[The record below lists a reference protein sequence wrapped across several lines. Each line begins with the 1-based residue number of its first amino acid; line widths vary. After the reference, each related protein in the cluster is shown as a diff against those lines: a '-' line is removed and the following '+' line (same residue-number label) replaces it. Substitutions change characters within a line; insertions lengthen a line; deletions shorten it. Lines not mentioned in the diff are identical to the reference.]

1 LQRNGLYYAQLK
13 IRNLTGQLPL
23 HGETLSD
30 AVAARQ
36 VLKMGITSGKF
47 LTRAELEKQGA
58 KARAEKG
65 RTQARA

>member
-1 LQRNGLYYAQLK
+1 MTRITLSDP
-13 IRNLTGQLPL
+13 TGQLSL
-23 HGETLSD
+23 HGETVSD

-36 VLKMGITSGKF
+36 VLKMGIKSGKF
-47 LTRAELEKQGA
+47 PLRAELKKQGA